1 MQCIGY
7 NILSEP
13 KFLMRSL
20 SLAGAVLLIL
30 AETRTSTHT
39 VFDLPTLGG
48 DKPKVKFKLL
58 ITRLNGVQRAPVP
71 SAWPIPKVGSMM
83 KSVISSDKHVLNQR
97 ERDALHHGPDTICE
111 NFGNAGINQR
121 HTYPAEISGSRC
133 FQSYLQLSGRI
144 MLILMFAS
152 LVHFSSEP
160 IEVRVTKRA
169 DSIQTPETDSDI

>member
-48 DKPKVKFKLL
+48 DKPKVKFIILSL
-58 ITRLNGVQRAPVP
+58 RLNTSRVQRA
-71 SAWPIPKVGSMM
+71 
-83 KSVISSDKHVLNQR
+83 
-97 ERDALHHGPDTICE
+97 
-111 NFGNAGINQR
+111 
-121 HTYPAEISGSRC
+121 SG
-133 FQSYLQLSGRI
+133 L
-144 MLILMFAS
+144 
-152 LVHFSSEP
+152 
-160 IEVRVTKRA
+160 
-169 DSIQTPETDSDI
+169 

>member
-48 DKPKVKFKLL
+48 DKPKVQFIVL
-58 ITRLNGVQRAPVP
+58 RLN
-71 SAWPIPKVGSMM
+71 KVLWTRVFMVYLGP
-83 KSVISSDKHVLNQR
+83 ISSGLQAKQMHMCSLNS
-97 ERDALHHGPDTICE
+97 ETKY
-111 NFGNAGINQR
+111 NF
-121 HTYPAEISGSRC
+121 
-133 FQSYLQLSGRI
+133 
-144 MLILMFAS
+144 
-152 LVHFSSEP
+152 
-160 IEVRVTKRA
+160 RV
-169 DSIQTPETDSDI
+169 IFNCPVELC